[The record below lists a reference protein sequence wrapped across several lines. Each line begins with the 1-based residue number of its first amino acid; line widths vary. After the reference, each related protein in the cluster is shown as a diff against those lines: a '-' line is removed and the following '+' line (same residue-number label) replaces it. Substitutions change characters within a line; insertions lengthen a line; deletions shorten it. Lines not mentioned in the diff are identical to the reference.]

1 MMSIMARRLLALTFA
16 LVFLAVG
23 FTGCGKED
31 TSGKLVIG
39 GTGPLTGEASTY
51 GTSVKRGAQIAID
64 EINDAGGINGIKLE
78 FIFEDDEADGTKAK
92 TAFEKLMD
100 NGMQIFMGTVTSGA
114 GVALNE
120 AIKNEGLL
128 QVAPSAS
135 QIEAIENPNS
145 FRICFNDVDQGKAM
159 AEFIYQKLGYTKAAI
174 LYNQDD
180 SYSSGLYDAF
190 KKRWTELGGSISAD
204 TSFAKAATDF
214 NAQLTKIA
222 GSDAEFLFLPIYAE
236 KAAQIIIAANE
247 KNIKLPLLGCDGL
260 DGILNYL
267 TGNNVKLVEGLI
279 YYTPFLASDPSEK
292 VQSFVAKY
300 KEKYN
305 LEPDQFAADA
315 YDAVY
320 VIKAAIEK
328 AGLTVEDTGLT
339 AKELGNK
346 LVPVMTQIE
355 VDGLTGKMTF
365 SASGEP
371 TKSAKVAQIKDGKYV
386 AKD

>member
-51 GTSVKRGAQIAID
+51 GTSVRGAQIAID

-300 KEKYN
+300 KKI
-305 LEPDQFAADA
+305 Q
-315 YDAVY
+315 
-320 VIKAAIEK
+320 
-328 AGLTVEDTGLT
+328 
-339 AKELGNK
+339 
-346 LVPVMTQIE
+346 
-355 VDGLTGKMTF
+355 
-365 SASGEP
+365 S
-371 TKSAKVAQIKDGKYV
+371 
-386 AKD
+386 

>member
-1 MMSIMARRLLALTFA
+1 MKMAKRLLALTFA
-16 LVFLAVG
+16 LLFLAVG
-23 FTGCGKED
+23 FAGCKKND
-31 TSGKLVIG
+31 TADQLVIG

-64 EINDAGGINGIKLE
+64 EINEAGGINGIKLK

-92 TAFEKLMD
+92 AAFEKLMD

-114 GVALNE
+114 GVALND

-128 QVAPSAS
+128 HVTPSAS
-135 QIEAIENPNS
+135 QIEAIISPNS

-159 AEFIYQKLGYTKAAI
+159 AEYIYEKLGFTKAAI

-180 SYSSGLYDAF
+180 SYSSGLYEAF
-190 KKRWTELGGSISAD
+190 KARWNELGGTISAD
-204 TSFAKAATDF
+204 TSFPKSATDF

-222 GSDAEFLFLPIYAE
+222 GSDAEFLFMPIYAE
-236 KAAQIIIAANE
+236 KAAQIVIAANS
-247 KNIKLPLLGCDGL
+247 KNINLPVIGCDGL

-267 TGNNVKLVEGLI
+267 QGDNAKLVEGLI
-279 YYTPFLASDPSEK
+279 YYTPFIASDPSENVK
-292 VQSFVAKY
+292 TFVAKY
-300 KEKYN
+300 KDKYN
-305 LEPDQFAADA
+305 IEPDQFAADA
-315 YDAVY
+315 YDAIY

-328 AGLTVEDTGLT
+328 AGLTVEDTKLT
-339 AKELGNK
+339 AKALGEK

-365 SASGEP
+365 SESGEP
-371 TKSAKVAQIKDGKYV
+371 TKSAKVAEIKDGKYV
-386 AKD
+386 AKE